1 MKSRFGKKAVAV
13 GAAGAM
19 TLGAG
24 VAAFAYWTATGTG
37 DGSATTTS
45 GQSVAIAQTSTITD
59 LEPGNTWADT
69 LVGTLTVSNGKNA
82 YVNQITASVASTSN
96 PGCTAADFTVL
107 QPSAYAAEVVGSD
120 SGVVLGG
127 IVFNDTT
134 ANQDACKGV
143 TVTMAYTSN

>member
-24 VAAFAYWTATGTG
+24 VAAFAYWTAAGTG
-37 DGSATTTS
+37 DGSATTTN

-59 LEPGNTWADT
+59 LEPGNTTPDA
-69 LVGTLTVSNGKNA
+69 LVGTLTVSNNKNA
-82 YVNQITASVASTSN
+82 YVNQVTASVDHTSN
-96 PGCTAADFTVL
+96 IGCTAADFTVA

-120 SGVVLGG
+120 SGVALGT
-127 IVFNDTT
+127 IVFKDTT
-134 ANQDACKGV
+134 GNQDACKGV